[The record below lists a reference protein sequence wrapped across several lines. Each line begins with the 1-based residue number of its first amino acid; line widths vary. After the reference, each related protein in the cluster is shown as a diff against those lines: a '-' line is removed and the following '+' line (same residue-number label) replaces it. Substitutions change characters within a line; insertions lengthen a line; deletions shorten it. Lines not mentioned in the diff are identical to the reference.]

1 MGLFTPIWMKKEL
14 NAKQEEKAYA
24 KIRNMDEESLA
35 AVVKT
40 APNANICGC
49 AVKRI
54 KDQQTLAWVAQNS
67 SPYSIRLYAVQK
79 LEDEPLLARI
89 ALNDDNESV
98 RSAALE
104 KVTDQK
110 LLGAI
115 AKKVKYT
122 LRHHHNALD
131 RIKDDAVLEDVALH
145 NPDNFS
151 ARCAVSSMEDK
162 DALYRVYESAKS
174 VSVRGEAVER
184 LIARHCGID
193 VLYRIYEGEKEMS
206 IRAKAVKGMV
216 LQHCDTDLLC
226 EIARDNQNSEV
237 FDEAF
242 WGIAE
247 ELKKVRDEEADALS
261 GDMVQFMIAYVRRQ
275 ETRKTYRP
283 ETNET
288 VVRLLRV
295 LYKNEKYASSI
306 EKLCGK
312 PLAYHTDYHADC
324 SCAQWGHVD
333 EQPRFTLS
341 EES

>member
-40 APNANICGC
+40 APNANIRGY

-145 NPDNFS
+145 SSDNITAF
-151 ARCAVSSMEDK
+151 CAVERIEDRDALCRIYDTSHDETVRATAVEGLAKMHYSTDLLYKIALSNCSSKVFGTAFNAINHVIMQTKVEDADTLSDDAVACMIK
-162 DALYRVYESAKS
+162 AMQNSGANCREWPTVSEKIALLLKALYRDGK
-174 VSVRGEAVER
+174 
-184 LIARHCGID
+184 HCPAIK
-193 VLYRIYEGEKEMS
+193 VLNKRSYRK
-206 IRAKAVKGMV
+206 
-216 LQHCDTDLLC
+216 
-226 EIARDNQNSEV
+226 
-237 FDEAF
+237 
-242 WGIAE
+242 
-247 ELKKVRDEEADALS
+247 
-261 GDMVQFMIAYVRRQ
+261 
-275 ETRKTYRP
+275 
-283 ETNET
+283 
-288 VVRLLRV
+288 
-295 LYKNEKYASSI
+295 
-306 EKLCGK
+306 
-312 PLAYHTDYHADC
+312 HTDYHADC
-324 SCAQWGHVD
+324 SCAQWGHEDVNYIFKLD
-333 EQPRFTLS
+333 DNK
-341 EES
+341 